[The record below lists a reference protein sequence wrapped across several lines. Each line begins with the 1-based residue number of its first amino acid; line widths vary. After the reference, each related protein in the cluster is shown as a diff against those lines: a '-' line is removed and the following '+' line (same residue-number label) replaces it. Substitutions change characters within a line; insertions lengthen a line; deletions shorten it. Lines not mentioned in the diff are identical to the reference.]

1 MIPYTSLLSLY
12 RSYRLSTCLDLC
24 RPLAVLCQRKRKGI
38 SKSPHLQLAE
48 PELLNKVKNA
58 LPQSTHDCISSRCP
72 TPYSNNIYVAVAS
85 TTDRAAAAAAV
96 IWHSARLIQ
105 ICLLLSYRRPAA
117 EVLVYGE
124 FESSFSPVF
133 IPSNCTCISLL
144 GAVST
149 PPSGVI
155 LTVCVRIR
163 FLSFTT
169 SIDISN
175 SVSVCLSSATR
186 KITNFG
192 QHFRPVSIV
201 ASTRPAFTRPSI
213 M

>member
-1 MIPYTSLLSLY
+1 MTVFQADARHPNQT
-12 RSYRLSTCLDLC
+12 
-24 RPLAVLCQRKRKGI
+24 
-38 SKSPHLQLAE
+38 
-48 PELLNKVKNA
+48 
-58 LPQSTHDCISSRCP
+58 
-72 TPYSNNIYVAVAS
+72 IYVAVAS

-105 ICLLLSYRRPAA
+105 ICLLLSYRRRPAA

-124 FESSFSPVF
+124 FESSLSPVF

-169 SIDISN
+169 SIDTSN

-201 ASTRPAFTRPSI
+201 ASTRPAFTRPGI